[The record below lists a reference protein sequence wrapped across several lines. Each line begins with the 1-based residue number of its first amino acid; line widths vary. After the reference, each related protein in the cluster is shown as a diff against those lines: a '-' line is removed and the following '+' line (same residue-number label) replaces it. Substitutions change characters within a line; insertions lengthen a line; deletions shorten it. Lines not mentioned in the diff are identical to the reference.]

1 MYTIGEIS
9 NKFNLSISAIRYY
22 DKEGLFPNIERKNG
36 IRQFSES
43 DVESILMIECL
54 KRSGMQIKDIKQFL
68 DWCNQGDETL
78 QKRYDMFNE
87 QKEKVLSQIEEL
99 KRALNLIN
107 YKCWYY
113 QEAIKQ
119 GSDKSI
125 KNLDIKDMPYQ
136 IQILYKQIHNI

>member
-99 KRALNLIN
+99 KKALNLIN

-119 GSDKSI
+119 GSDKNI

>member
-36 IRQFSES
+36 IRQFSDG

-54 KRSGMQIKDIKQFL
+54 KKSGMQIKEIKQFL
-68 DWCNQGDETL
+68 DWCKQGDSTL
-78 QKRYDMFNE
+78 QKRYNMFVE

-99 KRALNLIN
+99 QKALNLID

-119 GSDKSI
+119 GTDKNI
-125 KNLDIKDMPYQ
+125 RHIDISAMPDQ
-136 IQILYKQIHNI
+136 IQNLYRKIHNI

>member
-9 NKFNLSISAIRYY
+9 NKFNLSISTIRYY

-54 KRSGMQIKDIKQFL
+54 KSSGMQIKDIKQFL

-99 KRALNLIN
+99 KKALNLIN

>member
-68 DWCNQGDETL
+68 DWCNQRDETL

-99 KRALNLIN
+99 KKALNLIN

>member
-22 DKEGLFPNIERKNG
+22 DKEGLFPNIERKND

-99 KRALNLIN
+99 KKALNLIN

>member
-68 DWCNQGDETL
+68 DWCKQGDETL

-99 KRALNLIN
+99 KKALNLIN

-119 GSDKSI
+119 GSDKNI

>member
-68 DWCNQGDETL
+68 DWCNQGDKTL

-99 KRALNLIN
+99 KKALNLIN

>member
-99 KRALNLIN
+99 KKALNLIN

>member
-9 NKFNLSISAIRYY
+9 NKFNLSISTIRYY

-36 IRQFSES
+36 IRQFNES

-99 KRALNLIN
+99 KKALNLIN